1 MTNNV
6 IVKLIFNYSCCRR
19 RFWWPVQQAH
29 WPLTLKSMPTVEMK
43 LPERNSPSRNRT
55 SKHVL
60 PTPES
65 PSSITCIHSNAKE
78 LIRHNLNEAACS
90 LLLDSLTR

>member
-1 MTNNV
+1 MTNIV
-6 IVKLIFNYSCCRR
+6 IVRLIFNYSCCRR
-19 RFWWPVQQAH
+19 RFWWPLQQAH

-65 PSSITCIHSNAKE
+65 PSSITCIHSNAKQ
-78 LIRHNLNEAACS
+78 LIWHISNEVARR
-90 LLLDSLTR
+90 LLIDSITR